1 MAPEVIDQEVM
12 YGKKVDIWSLG
23 IMAVEMKDGKPPYM
37 DVETPIEAL
46 YLISTNDKPPI
57 KSWKNLS
64 DHFQAFLERC
74 LEKDVEK
81 RASAAE
87 LLVHPF
93 LSKAVTSDSIVP
105 LVKAVKELS
114 E

>member
-1 MAPEVIDQEVM
+1 M

-23 IMAVEMKDGKPPYM
+23 IMAVEMQDGEPPYM
-37 DVETPIEAL
+37 GIKPLKAL

-57 KSWKNLS
+57 KSWKTLS
-64 DHFQAFLERC
+64 KHFQAFLERC
-74 LEKDVEK
+74 LEKDVKK
-81 RASAAE
+81 RATAAE

-93 LSKAVTSDSIVP
+93 LSKAVTSESIVP